1 MCFPWPHILSARI
14 SNIFFKE
21 TKKPRHTA
29 LIISNKEEGL
39 SKFHWKTNSR
49 ELLSSSNTSS
59 VLGQGAWKG
68 TGDS

>member
-21 TKKPRHTA
+21 ARKPRHTA

-59 VLGQGAWKG
+59 VGPGG
-68 TGDS
+68 MERDR